1 MEGAP
6 LGCSQLPWM
15 ARIQMISKAIRLQ
28 KFHSCH
34 GSSHKP
40 QRGHIL
46 TKACQLEE
54 DMVNAAAQNK
64 ENIAISEDAVTEG
77 FPSELGRHFIEKA

>member
-1 MEGAP
+1 
-6 LGCSQLPWM
+6 M
-15 ARIQMISKAIRLQ
+15 AQIQMICKAIRLQ

-46 TKACQLEE
+46 KKACQLEE

-77 FPSELGRHFIEKA
+77 FPSELGRHSIKKA

>member
-1 MEGAP
+1 MSYVSHITSFVVKVATIYSACVEE
-6 LGCSQLPWM
+6 
-15 ARIQMISKAIRLQ
+15 RAIVPHLN
-28 KFHSCH
+28 

-46 TKACQLEE
+46 KKACQLEE

-64 ENIAISEDAVTEG
+64 ENKAISEDAVTEG
-77 FPSELGRHFIEKA
+77 FPSELGRHSIEKA